1 VKKIVELQQSILSKD
16 YRKSILHFTKILDS
30 SILDSKT
37 VRFLSFA
44 ATMAEVKSSEEVV
57 AAIESFAS
65 PIGSFRT
72 KRIEERPRAYSTINA
87 YVGYA
92 AGREWLIDKTVANSR
107 LAAGYHGYYTPV
119 GFEFGTA
126 LKNKVVSSFG
136 LFISPIDL
144 GTMTS
149 YRMGQNSWDS
159 LTVNNQE
166 KINFRS
172 VLAPSA
178 ALVFGI
184 SKTKPITFALGY
196 QFSPEQRV
204 LSNTVL
210 NTNANVNV
218 HRLFAT
224 LTLDLTLLRL

>member
-1 VKKIVELQQSILSKD
+1 
-16 YRKSILHFTKILDS
+16 
-30 SILDSKT
+30 
-37 VRFLSFA
+37 
-44 ATMAEVKSSEEVV
+44 MAEVKSSEEVV

-72 KRIEERPRAYSTINA
+72 KRIGERPRAYSTINA

-92 AGREWLIDKTVANSR
+92 AGREWLINKTVANSR

-126 LKNKVVSSFG
+126 WKNKVVSSCG

-178 ALVFGI
+178 ALVFGL
-184 SKTKPITFALGY
+184 SKTKPVTLAVGY

-218 HRLFAT
+218 HRVFAT
-224 LTLDLTLLRL
+224 LSIDLTLLRL